1 MYTGL
6 LHAHHW
12 LRYIALILL
21 AISLVKAIM
30 NLNKKG
36 EEVGS
41 IKTELYTMISFHI
54 QLLIGMMLLFLSPK
68 VKASMADMG
77 TAMGDS
83 AQRLLL
89 VEHPLVMIIA
99 LIVITIGY
107 AKLKGKKDK
116 ASYAKTVLIY
126 YGIAGLLV
134 LSRIPTYSWSF

>member
-30 NLNKKG
+30 DRKKKDEEAGNL
-36 EEVGS
+36 
-41 IKTELYTMISFHI
+41 KTELYTMISFHL

-68 VKASMADMG
+68 VKTSMEDMG
-77 TAMGDS
+77 AAMGDS

-89 VEHPLVMIIA
+89 VEHPLMMIIA
-99 LIVITIGY
+99 LILITIGY

-116 ASYAKTVLIY
+116 ASYSKTVLIY
-126 YGIAGLLV
+126 YGIAGILV
-134 LSRIPTYSWSF
+134 LSRIPTYSWTF